1 MFVEHKLFAPL
12 TFPSYLLLPN
22 TVYEDLF
29 YVKELRCNV
38 CDFRSVYTHKFLMH
52 HVDTYL
58 VFPFSVSNTLALFPS
73 PPLPLFNQIRG
84 VNSFN
89 LLGEWSNPLLIY
101 NSSSDASGAQGSGS
115 EATGNREWIYV
126 VVSMLCL
133 VVLALGALLVLWV
146 YRHFC
151 FHRRI
156 KYVSR
161 V

>member
-1 MFVEHKLFAPL
+1 M
-12 TFPSYLLLPN
+12 
-22 TVYEDLF
+22 
-29 YVKELRCNV
+29 
-38 CDFRSVYTHKFLMH
+38 
-52 HVDTYL
+52 YL

-89 LLGEWSNPLLIY
+89 LLGEWSDPLLIY

-151 FHRRI
+151 FHR
-156 KYVSR
+156 
-161 V
+161 

>member
-73 PPLPLFNQIRG
+73 PPSLQPDPWSKLLQSAGRVEQSTAHLQQLIR
-84 VNSFN
+84 
-89 LLGEWSNPLLIY
+89 
-101 NSSSDASGAQGSGS
+101 
-115 EATGNREWIYV
+115 
-126 VVSMLCL
+126 C
-133 VVLALGALLVLWV
+133 
-146 YRHFC
+146 
-151 FHRRI
+151 
-156 KYVSR
+156 
-161 V
+161 